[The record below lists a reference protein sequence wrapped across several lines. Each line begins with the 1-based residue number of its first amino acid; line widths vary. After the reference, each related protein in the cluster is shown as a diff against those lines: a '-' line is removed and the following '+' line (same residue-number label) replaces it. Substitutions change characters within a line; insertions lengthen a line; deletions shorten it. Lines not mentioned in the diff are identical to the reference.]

1 MEDSTHTGALLVV
14 GAGPGVGMAV
24 ARRFGGVPVGLI
36 ARDEVRLRAMTETL
50 RLEGRTVASAAAD
63 ASDPTALRAAIGRI
77 IAELGGIDTACFS
90 PLPPVATIKRAA
102 ATDAEDLLTALALV
116 VGGAATTVRAVLPG
130 MLARGSGRLLFT
142 TGSGALHPSPERAS
156 PAVYTAAQTAYID
169 VLRRDLSG
177 RGVAVAHVA
186 VVGPVGADGHRPED
200 VADALHDLADEGGS
214 TVLHLTEG
222 AR

>member
-1 MEDSTHTGALLVV
+1 MKDSTHAGAMLVV
-14 GAGPGVGMAV
+14 GAGPGVGLAV
-24 ARRFGGVPVGLI
+24 ARRFGGAPVGLI
-36 ARDEVRLRAMTETL
+36 ARDESRLQALTEIL

-63 ASDPTALRAAIGRI
+63 ASDPPALRAAIDRI
-77 IAELGGIDTACFS
+77 TSALGSIDTACFS
-90 PLPPVATIKRAA
+90 PLPPVATIKPAV

-116 VGGAATTVRAVLPG
+116 LGGAAVTVRGVLPG
-130 MLARGSGRLLFT
+130 MLERRSGRLLFT
-142 TGSGALHPSPERAS
+142 TGSGALRPTPERAS

-169 VLRRDLSG
+169 VLRRDLVG
-177 RGVAVAHVA
+177 RGVAVAHVT
-186 VVGPVGADGHRPED
+186 VVGPVGPNGHRPED